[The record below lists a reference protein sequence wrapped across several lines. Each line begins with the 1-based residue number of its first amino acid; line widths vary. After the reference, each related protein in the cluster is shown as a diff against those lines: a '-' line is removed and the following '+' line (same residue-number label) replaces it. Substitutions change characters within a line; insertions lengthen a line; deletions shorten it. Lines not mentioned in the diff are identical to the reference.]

1 METNS
6 EKSGQVMVLTLQGRL
21 DTMAAPAFDQEASRL
36 LEAGEKLFLLD
47 LSGLDYI
54 SSAGLRSLLMLAKR
68 LNGCA
73 GKLVLCGLEEMISE
87 VFQVAGFESLF
98 NIHPDRETGLDQFS

>member
-1 METNS
+1 MEINC
-6 EKSGQVMVLTLQGRL
+6 EKCGRVVVLALQGRL
-21 DTMAAPAFDQEASRL
+21 DTLAAPALDAEVERSLQ
-36 LEAGEKLFLLD
+36 AGEKLFLLD
-47 LSGLDYI
+47 LSGLEYI

-68 LNGCA
+68 LDACA

-98 NIHPDRETGLDQFS
+98 NIHRDRETGLADLA